1 MRRARARRS
10 GWAGIAVRP
19 AILLLLLLP
28 VGLGAQQKGYRIA
41 GNQILIDSRSHWEA
55 WETAGGIIDIAPE
68 GSVRPRFMR
77 KKVNA
82 AANAEKFTFAGEGGV
97 VVVSNPG
104 EARNLIDGD
113 LSTTWGPDL
122 DSPLRDWTIT
132 VHLGRIVVAQKIA
145 VHFAAEDQGDP
156 FLHFKVLVW
165 RQGPS
170 STWRQPY
177 TLQGTDTPNYWE
189 IGRTIKPNKTER
201 VLEFVPPSSTGFWSF
216 APLLATDRGKDAIFV
231 GDPIESIQIIA
242 TDSDFD
248 RAQEISREDYEA
260 LPDEKKGAVD
270 YYRRGG
276 SGREVL
282 SSKEGYE
289 EYDEDRK
296 GSIKYYRK
304 EIPRVAEVEVWTPG
318 DNVNLDAPERGGIVM
333 VETNAGLKDQGNTV
347 TDGDYSTGYN
357 GTADGG
363 QVYEFFE
370 DLGALF
376 WIDTQQYIVDGS
388 FPMDGLQVDISDG
401 TLAPDGSIRWT
412 RIGESLGVKAFR
424 EFRHEPARVRFVRA
438 LFENLSLRA
447 HWNIRHTQ
455 YVGFTEVMFYGQGY
469 VPEVEI
475 TSDLIELDGSKNL
488 ISIAWEADT
497 PPGTSVELQTRTGD
511 TLLEEKIYYN
521 SNGQVLTEARYNK
534 LPKSKKGEITSF
546 FKPSPDWDPW
556 SPAYTRSGESIK
568 SPSPREFMLIRAR
581 LQSEDP
587 DAAATLHSVTINMS
601 DPLADQLLGEVAP
614 NRARAIGQA
623 EEFSFF
629 IRPSFSSNRQG
640 FDQIM
645 IQSSS
650 GTLMELNQV
659 RLGTMDQFTSGQPQT
674 LLPSQ
679 LEVIDTEADTLWIKL
694 PEPVGRGVELI
705 EVGFQ
710 SRIFANNASFRA
722 SIQDS
727 GSPGFWQRVD
737 EGDATALT
745 NSQVTTVLTLE
756 GNEVIRNLRVDSAV
770 MTPNGDGINDAMVFR
785 FDVVRIDGDKEV
797 QLTIRDLSGRVVN
810 QIAERRPD
818 PRGSYALVWAGEDRS
833 GRPVPPG
840 IYLAR
845 LEVAVDSDAATNTSM
860 LQAVYVAY

>member
-55 WETAGGIIDIAPE
+55 WETAGGIIDVAPE

-82 AANAEKFTFAGEGGV
+82 AADAEKFTFAGEGGV

-122 DSPLRDWTIT
+122 DSPLKDWGIT
-132 VHLGRIVVAQKIA
+132 VNLGRIVVAQKIA
-145 VHFAAEDQGDP
+145 VHFPEEDQGDP

-318 DNVNLDAPERGGIVM
+318 DNVNLGAAERGGRVM
-333 VETNAGLKDQGNTV
+333 VGTNAGPKDQGNTV

-363 QVYEFFE
+363 KVYAFFE

-376 WIDTQQYIVDGS
+376 WVDTQQYIVDGS
-388 FPMDGLQVDISDG
+388 FPMDALKVDISDG
-401 TLAPDGSIRWT
+401 TLAPDGSIKWT
-412 RIGESLGVKAFR
+412 RIGESLGVKVFR

-438 LFENLSLRA
+438 LFENEPQRA
-447 HWNIRHTQ
+447 DYAIRHTQ
-455 YVGFTEVMFYGQGY
+455 YVGFTEVMLYGQGF
-469 VPEVEI
+469 VPEVEL

-488 ISIAWEADT
+488 ISIEWEADT
-497 PPGTSVELQTRTGD
+497 PPGTRVELQTRTGD
-511 TLLEEKIYYN
+511 TLLEEKVYYD
-521 SNGQVLTEARYNK
+521 SNGKVVTEARYNK

-556 SPAYTRSGESIK
+556 SAAYVVSGEEIK
-568 SPSPREFMLIRAR
+568 SPSPREFLLVKAR
-581 LQSEDP
+581 LLSEDL
-587 DAAATLHSVTINMS
+587 DAAATLHSVRVNMS
-601 DPLADQLLGEVAP
+601 DPLADQLLGEVVP
-614 NRARAIGQA
+614 NRVQAIGQV
-623 EEFSFF
+623 EDFSFF
-629 IRPSFSSNRQG
+629 IRPSFSSGQQG
-640 FDQIM
+640 FDQIL
-645 IQSSS
+645 IQASS
-650 GTLMELNQV
+650 GTLMELAEV
-659 RLGTMDQFTSGQPQT
+659 RLGTADEFANGQAPHF
-674 LLPSQ
+674 LRSQ
-679 LEVIDTEADTLWIKL
+679 LEVIDTGVDTLWFKL
-694 PEPVGRGVELI
+694 PEPAGREVELI

-710 SRIFANNASFRA
+710 SRIFANNVSFRA
-722 SIQDS
+722 SVQDS

-737 EGDATALT
+737 EGDATELV
-745 NSQVTTVLTLE
+745 NSQVVTILTLE
-756 GNEVIRNLRVDSAV
+756 GNEVIRDLRVDSAV
-770 MTPNGDGINDAMVFR
+770 MTPNGDGINDVMVFR
-785 FDVVRIDGDKEV
+785 FDVVRIDGDKDV
-797 QLTIRDLSGRVVN
+797 QLTICDLSGRVVH

-818 PRGSYALVWAGEDRS
+818 PRGRYALVWAGDDRS
-833 GRPVPPG
+833 GQLVPPG

-845 LEVAVDSDAATNTSM
+845 IEVAVDSDRATDTSM
-860 LQAVYVAY
+860 LRAVYVAY